1 VLQLVVTE
9 ELMRRHPEAG
19 EGDLSWMR
27 QAVVARDYCAAAARA
42 SGLPDAMRAAA
53 PHGHRER
60 AAEVAGIASVQAAA
74 AEAVIGAAW
83 LDLGREATEAAVRE
97 AFGPA
102 LDAAEPGA
110 RDPKT
115 ALQEEAQ
122 RRRMAVAYEL
132 TGTDGPPQRRTF
144 ASRALVDG
152 RELGAGRGR
161 SKQASEAAAAAEAL
175 RRLAE
180 TS

>member
-1 VLQLVVTE
+1 MLQLVVTE

-27 QAVVARDYCAAAARA
+27 QAVVAREYCAAAARA
-42 SGLPDAMRAAA
+42 SGLPQAMAAGA
-53 PHGHRER
+53 PHAHRER
-60 AAEVAGIASVQAAA
+60 AAEVAGTPSVQAAV

-83 LDLGREATEAAVRE
+83 LDLGREETDRAVRE
-97 AFGPA
+97 AFAPA
-102 LDAAEPGA
+102 LDAAQPGV

-122 RRRMAVAYEL
+122 RRRLAVAYEL
-132 TGTDGPPQRRTF
+132 TAAEGPPQQRIF
-144 ASRALVDG
+144 ASRAMVG
-152 RELGAGRGR
+152 GHELGAGRGR

-175 RRLAE
+175 LRLVEAP
-180 TS
+180 

>member
-1 VLQLVVTE
+1 
-9 ELMRRHPEAG
+9 MRRHPDAG

-27 QAVVARDYCAAAARA
+27 QAVVAREYCAAAARA
-42 SGLPDAMRAAA
+42 SRLPEAMRAAA
-53 PHGHRER
+53 PHPHRDR
-60 AAEVAGIASVQAAA
+60 ADQVAATSSVQAAA

-83 LDLGREATEAAVRE
+83 LDLGREVTERAVLA

-102 LDAAEPGA
+102 LDAAVPGV

-122 RRRMAVAYEL
+122 RRRLRVAYEL
-132 TGTDGPPQRRTF
+132 TGADGPPERRTF
-144 ASRALVDG
+144 ASRALVGG

-175 RRLAE
+175 RRLVEAP
-180 TS
+180 